1 MTLANNRK
9 RLRQWFV
16 HESAEIKKPTP
27 AMVHSLLAFSY
38 SLSEMKKL
46 SSFLQRSFTLPK
58 DLHFQI
64 IGDSHHG
71 YQLEMVFPDT
81 LSAKD
86 FKTVRKIDAFAWK
99 CREEGAL

>member
-9 RLRQWFV
+9 LLWQWFV

-27 AMVHSLLAFSY
+27 AMIHSLLAFSY

-46 SSFLQRSFTLPK
+46 SSFLQRSFTMPK

-81 LSAKD
+81 MAESD
-86 FKTVRKIDAFAWK
+86 FKIVKMFDSLVWK
-99 CREEGAL
+99 GREEVAS